1 MEGYRPDTCKQDKEN
16 MEKRDKSFGRI
27 NSSASQH
34 RSNSNK
40 SIRSHRNEQER
51 LKPCKLATVALA
63 LEFPQIAEVQEKQE
77 ESDGFSEG
85 KSDCESDDNDLD
97 KEKYKN
103 LSGKIMKFI

>member
-1 MEGYRPDTCKQDKEN
+1 M
-16 MEKRDKSFGRI
+16 
-27 NSSASQH
+27 
-34 RSNSNK
+34 
-40 SIRSHRNEQER
+40 
-51 LKPCKLATVALA
+51 ALA